1 MPSARAKAACVR
13 LLLPGTRVAWLT
25 VTVLS
30 CDFGPGVVR
39 LCVIRRHEGREVR
52 SRVVYS
58 EHRVKT
64 TDGSTVRMQWKAAED
79 SGARLSRV
87 LVGRH
92 EYVFPP
98 LARGAPLRAI
108 RSGMS
113 RVSAISFSMVRSNTP
128 SFADCASPNEIASF
142 SVTCQ
147 ARYAEI
153 HAETGR
159 GRPIRPL
166 GCTLAV
172 SQLSLSCLLTV
183 SRLSLGCL
191 SAVSRLSLACLSAV
205 SRNSR
210 LSLGC
215 LSCLSVSL
223 G

>member
-1 MPSARAKAACVR
+1 M
-13 LLLPGTRVAWLT
+13 
-25 VTVLS
+25 
-30 CDFGPGVVR
+30 
-39 LCVIRRHEGREVR
+39 CVIRRHEGREVR

-64 TDGSTVRMQWKAAED
+64 TGGSTVRVQRKAAED
-79 SGARLSRV
+79 SGARVSLECW
-87 LVGRH
+87 LGGA
-92 EYVFPP
+92 EYVFPL

-147 ARYAEI
+147 ARHAEI

-191 SAVSRLSLACLSAV
+191 SAVSQLSLDCLSAV
-205 SRNSR
+205 SRLSLVTLGCLLAVSAVSR
-210 LSLGC
+210 CLSARALPLGC
-215 LSCLSVSL
+215 LSAVSRLPLGYLSTCRVASMMMSL
-223 G
+223 

>member
-1 MPSARAKAACVR
+1 
-13 LLLPGTRVAWLT
+13 
-25 VTVLS
+25 
-30 CDFGPGVVR
+30 
-39 LCVIRRHEGREVR
+39 
-52 SRVVYS
+52 
-58 EHRVKT
+58 
-64 TDGSTVRMQWKAAED
+64 MQRKAAED
-79 SGARLSRV
+79 SGARVSLECW
-87 LVGRH
+87 LGGA
-92 EYVFPP
+92 EYVFPL

-153 HAETGR
+153 HTETGR

-183 SRLSLGCL
+183 SRLSLGYL
-191 SAVSRLSLACLSAV
+191 SAVSRLSLGCLSAV

-210 LSLGC
+210 LSQLSLGVSRLELYLSAASQLSLGC
-215 LSCLSVSL
+215 LSATSPPAASRA
-223 G
+223 